1 MIVIENLLLFS
12 AGVVVGIP
20 LSILATKWAIWYTTK
35 DLMYL
40 DIQAGPEVY
49 VITIVIALLSTLIA
63 SYISAM
69 HITKLKL
76 ADTIREKLIT

>member
-1 MIVIENLLLFS
+1 VIENLLLFG

-20 LSILATKWAIWYTTK
+20 ISIVATKWAIWYTTK

-49 VITIVIALLSTLIA
+49 AVTILIALVTTVCA
-63 SYISAM
+63 SYISAI

-76 ADTIREKLIT
+76 ADIIRQKLSA